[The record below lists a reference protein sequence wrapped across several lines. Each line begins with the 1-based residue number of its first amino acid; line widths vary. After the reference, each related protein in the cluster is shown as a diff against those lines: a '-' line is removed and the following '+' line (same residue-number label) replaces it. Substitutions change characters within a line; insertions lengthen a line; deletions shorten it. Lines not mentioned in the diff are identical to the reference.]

1 MVENIV
7 NIIDGPKKKILE
19 LICFRNL
26 TLSSLENSFSFFDLI
41 TIPGDKNEIEVEPSV
56 SKSFFVIVS
65 FKCNFAP

>member
-7 NIIDGPKKKILE
+7 NIIDGPKNNLRACLYYK
-19 LICFRNL
+19 L

-41 TIPGDKNEIEVEPSV
+41 IIPGDKNEIEVEPSV

-65 FKCNFAP
+65 FKCNFVP